1 MMSNYPLIF
10 NSKPPENPE
19 KPMHIVIICGSQQT
33 PSQSRKVG
41 NWLAQRLTTTWTDE
55 VSLFDLG
62 ERPVPL
68 WNPGES
74 KGAAPYSTTWG
85 PIADAL
91 QTADAVICITPEW
104 CGMATPAIKNFLLM
118 CSADLVGHKPAL
130 AVGVSASRGGTW
142 PIAELRGSGFKNNRL
157 CWIPEHLI
165 IRNVGDQLESTEGI
179 SKPDPY
185 IRKRIDYTLALLRS
199 YAQALKNVRDSGIID
214 HENYPNGM

>member
-1 MMSNYPLIF
+1 MSNYPLIF
-10 NSKPPENPE
+10 NSKPTDNPE

-41 NWLAQRLTTTWTDE
+41 NRLAQRLTTTWTDE

-74 KGAAPYSTTWG
+74 KRAAPYVTTWG

-104 CGMATPAIKNFLLM
+104 CGMATPAIKTSTDVLGRFGRPQARIGRRRLRIQGRN
-118 CSADLVGHKPAL
+118 L
-130 AVGVSASRGGTW
+130 AH
-142 PIAELRGSGFKNNRL
+142 
-157 CWIPEHLI
+157 C
-165 IRNVGDQLESTEGI
+165 
-179 SKPDPY
+179 
-185 IRKRIDYTLALLRS
+185 
-199 YAQALKNVRDSGIID
+199 
-214 HENYPNGM
+214 